1 LAIPSGAAFAI
12 IEGIWW
18 RGALFALLWWGHP
31 VSSIQFLGNGAH
43 GVCEDHPEK
52 LTDLSV
58 GKSLEEC
65 EKKTYLS
72 QPLIQR
78 GTIVV
83 QYT

>member
-1 LAIPSGAAFAI
+1 
-12 IEGIWW
+12 
-18 RGALFALLWWGHP
+18 